1 MTVIVVNF
9 LVPLTVMFYCY
20 YHVAQSMRRYAA
32 RNCTAYLNRDWADQ
46 ADVTKARSQSLPRNV
61 VGSTALNIH
70 RWKAPPPPPRRPGL
84 LSFPPVFTAL
94 RFLLVFV
101 LIWLTT
107 MPICSWDVSVCSDP
121 WTSSC
126 RLRIPVSRSWSCP
139 PPFPPPTTH
148 LSLPS

>member
-1 MTVIVVNF
+1 MSYTMTVIVVNF

-70 RWKAPPPPPRRPGL
+70 RWKVPPPRPPPRAPFLSPYFHCPALSAGVCPHMVDYHAYLSLGCLCVLRPL
-84 LSFPPVFTAL
+84 D
-94 RFLLVFV
+94 FLL
-101 LIWLTT
+101 
-107 MPICSWDVSVCSDP
+107 
-121 WTSSC
+121 
-126 RLRIPVSRSWSCP
+126 
-139 PPFPPPTTH
+139 
-148 LSLPS
+148 